1 MVDNMMKKSRGTF
14 YLMVCILL
22 ASLGGMAQEKPKPEV
37 IQATARGK
45 DRAAGKTFS
54 VNIII
59 NSYSTPDEQQ
69 ALVAAFNS
77 GGMNALVRAL
87 EKSKSKG
94 RLAVTGTVGYD
105 ISYVSQSPTDDG
117 RKIRIVTTRPI
128 HFREAYNSGRSMQ
141 YQLSGV
147 ELNLSDTQSK
157 STGTL
162 IIAAKLRIN
171 KDKQL
176 EIESFQSP
184 WELVNI
190 MKRQ

>member
-1 MVDNMMKKSRGTF
+1 MMKRSRGTF
-14 YLMVCILL
+14 YLVVCILL
-22 ASLGGMAQEKPKPEV
+22 VSLGGMAQEKPKPEM
-37 IQATARGK
+37 IQATARGR

-54 VNIII
+54 INIII
-59 NSYSTPDEQQ
+59 NSYSTPEEQQ
-69 ALVAAFNS
+69 ALAAAFNS
-77 GGMNALVRAL
+77 GGMNALTKAL

-105 ISYVSQSPTDDG
+105 IAYVNQIPTPDG
-117 RKIRIVTTRPI
+117 RRIRIATSRPI
-128 HFREAYNSGRSMQ
+128 YFREAYNSGRSTQ
-141 YQLSGV
+141 YTLSGV
-147 ELNLSDTQSK
+147 ELNLNDVQSK

-162 IIAAKLRIN
+162 IIAAKFKIN

-184 WELVNI
+184 WTLVNI

>member
-1 MVDNMMKKSRGTF
+1 MVKGTMRKKRA
-14 YLMVCILL
+14 LACLAVCVLL
-22 ASLGGMAQEKPKPEV
+22 VSLNGMAQEKPKPEV
-37 IQATARGK
+37 IQATARGR

-59 NSYSTPDEQQ
+59 NSFSTPEDQQ
-69 ALVAAFNS
+69 ALVQAFNS
-77 GGMNALVRAL
+77 GGMDALSKAL

-105 ISYVSQSPTDDG
+105 IAYVSQFPTPDG
-117 RKIRIVTTRPI
+117 RRIRIATTRPI
-128 HFREAYNSGRSMQ
+128 YFREAYNSGRSMQ
-141 YQLSGV
+141 YTLSGV
-147 ELNLSDTQSK
+147 ELNLNDVQSK

-162 IIAAKLRIN
+162 IIAAKFQIN

-184 WELVNI
+184 WDLVNI